1 MKSKNTARSSVKT
14 GDLVTLVSSPFIDGG
29 GRLRNYQNF
38 WRESSHPS
46 GYASLIV
53 EHGIMMVCIDP
64 PFEVAFN
71 IARSPEFHVRVLHPH
86 HGIIRGFAQWITEA

>member
-1 MKSKNTARSSVKT
+1 MKSKNTARPSVKT

>member
-1 MKSKNTARSSVKT
+1 MEA

>member
-1 MKSKNTARSSVKT
+1 MEA

-46 GYASLIV
+46 GYASFVI

>member
-1 MKSKNTARSSVKT
+1 
-14 GDLVTLVSSPFIDGG
+14 VSSPFIDGG

-53 EHGIMMVCIDP
+53 EHGILMVCIDP

>member
-1 MKSKNTARSSVKT
+1 MEA

-71 IARSPEFHVRVLHPH
+71 TARSPEFHVRVLHPH
-86 HGIIRGFAQWITEA
+86 HGIIQGFAQWITEA

>member
-1 MKSKNTARSSVKT
+1 MKA

-53 EHGIMMVCIDP
+53 EHGILMVCIDP